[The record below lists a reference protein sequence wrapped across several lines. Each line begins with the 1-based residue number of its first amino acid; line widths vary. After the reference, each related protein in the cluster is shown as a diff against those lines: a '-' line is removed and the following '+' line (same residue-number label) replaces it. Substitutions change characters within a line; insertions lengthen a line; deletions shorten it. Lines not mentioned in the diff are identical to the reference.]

1 MDPETTGRFI
11 KEMRQKAGLTQ
22 KELAEKLNCTDKAV
36 SRWETGKGFPD
47 VSYLMDLAAA
57 LHVDVSEL
65 LLGQKIESE
74 NEKQFHDALLVDTIA
89 DSGKKI
95 HRREIA
101 VLGLLGLLL
110 LAGYYLP
117 VATMTPSD
125 MMGVL
130 FFHVLS
136 VWVTSFLAGFTELK
150 GKWLY
155 PVCCALAYCPM
166 AFCLPGFG
174 SDLLLYLAL
183 FLSSGYIL
191 MLTAAGLK
199 KAAKAIKNRQKKEN
213 K

>member
-11 KEMRQKAGLTQ
+11 KEMRVKAGMTQ
-22 KELAEKLNCTDKAV
+22 KELADKLNCTDKAV

-47 VSYLMDLAAA
+47 VSYLIDLAAA
-57 LHVDVSEL
+57 LDVNVNEL
-65 LLGQKIESE
+65 LLGRKIESE
-74 NEKQFHDALLVDTIA
+74 NEKQINDALLVDTIA
-89 DSGKKI
+89 GTGKKI
-95 HRREIA
+95 YRQKII
-101 VLGLLGLLL
+101 VLLLLGLLL

-136 VWVTSFLAGFTELK
+136 AWGTSFLAGFIELK
-150 GKWLY
+150 WKWLFPAY
-155 PVCCALAYCPM
+155 CSLAYCPM

-174 SDLLLYLAL
+174 SDLLLYLAM
-183 FLSSGYIL
+183 FLGSGYIL
-191 MLTAAGLK
+191 MLLATGLTQ
-199 KAAKAIKNRQKKEN
+199 AAKAVIKRIKK